1 MATTKELNNFVV
13 NKVASK
19 AVYDSMVASQKIND
33 DELYLVLGDED
44 EVRYTAQTLT
54 AEQQAQARTNIG
66 AGTSSFSGAY
76 KDLSGKPTI
85 PSKTSELTNDS
96 GYLTEHQ
103 SLDDYALQASLTSHT
118 GNTENPHSV
127 TKAQVGL
134 GNVPNV
140 TTNNQT
146 PTYTQASTRTA
157 LSSGET
163 LATAFGKIKK
173 WFADL
178 GSLAFKSTVAK
189 TDLAS
194 DVQTSLGKADSAL
207 QSYTETDPTV
217 PAWAKAASKPTYTAS
232 EVGAAA
238 SGHSHDAAT
247 QSAAGFLSAN
257 DKKKLDGIQESADAV
272 SVSRSLTSG
281 TKIATITING
291 TGTDLYCEKN
301 TDTDTKVTQ
310 SSDTSTTGTVP
321 ILLAYQASPT
331 SGTAG
336 AAKYTSKAGVK
347 PSTGQFVSTVAT
359 GTAPMTVSSSTVVTN
374 FNADKLD
381 GYDAASFV
389 LATDYAA
396 LETALAAI

>member
-44 EVRYTAQTLT
+44 EVRYTAQSLT

-85 PSKTSELTNDS
+85 PSKVSELDNDA

-103 SLDDYALQASLTSHT
+103 SLDDYAPVNHSH
-118 GNTENPHSV
+118 
-127 TKAQVGL
+127 
-134 GNVPNV
+134 
-140 TTNNQT
+140 
-146 PTYTQASTRTA
+146 
-157 LSSGET
+157 
-163 LATAFGKIKK
+163 ATA
-173 WFADL
+173 
-178 GSLAFKSTVAK
+178 
-189 TDLAS
+189 
-194 DVQTSLGKADSAL
+194 
-207 QSYTETDPTV
+207 
-217 PAWAKAASKPTYTAS
+217 
-232 EVGAAA
+232 
-238 SGHSHDAAT
+238 T
-247 QSAAGFLSAN
+247 QNAAGFLSAN

-291 TGTDLYCEKN
+291 TGTDLYCETN
-301 TDTDTKVTQ
+301 TNTDTKVTQ
-310 SSDTSTTGTVP
+310 NSDTSTTGTVP

-359 GTAPMTVSSSTVVTN
+359 GTAPMTVSSKTVVTN
-374 FNADKLD
+374 FNADQLD